1 MSSWL
6 FLLISTTLLKWVID
20 RRSYL
25 FALNKKI
32 EIKVHYIK
40 DTRNLQSNLAS
51 FGHKLT
57 RGKYFSYKISSKRW
71 PELIKS
77 AEFISYTI
85 QDLHKKAMTN
95 FERFKKKTHLLNLPV
110 HRVPLHSEC
119 VGQLYRLFSRGS
131 FCFCGLLLKVVDDSH
146 SDPMLCTF
154 WWGNTKLKTVKLST
168 PGWNILECK
177 TWFLNAHSQQIN
189 WKKTTLWVSKPP
201 FGSKHKIFY
210 NWYRVFIYL

>member
-71 PELIKS
+71 SELIKS

-95 FERFKKKTHLLNLPV
+95 QGAKKVVSDSPGLVDFAIGLVNSVLNLPD
-110 HRVPLHSEC
+110 
-119 VGQLYRLFSRGS
+119 GQ
-131 FCFCGLLLKVVDDSH
+131 
-146 SDPMLCTF
+146 
-154 WWGNTKLKTVKLST
+154 
-168 PGWNILECK
+168 
-177 TWFLNAHSQQIN
+177 A
-189 WKKTTLWVSKPP
+189 
-201 FGSKHKIFY
+201 KIF
-210 NWYRVFIYL
+210 RRIQITKVL